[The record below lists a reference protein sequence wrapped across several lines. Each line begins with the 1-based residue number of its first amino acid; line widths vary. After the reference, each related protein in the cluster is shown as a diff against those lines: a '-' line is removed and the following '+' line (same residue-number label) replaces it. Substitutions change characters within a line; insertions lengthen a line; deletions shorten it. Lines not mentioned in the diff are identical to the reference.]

1 MVTFYK
7 AQKKNTNIEKA
18 VDFLCTDLDLH
29 ARAVGKINGTACF
42 VEGVIPGEV
51 ARITPYKKGNIM
63 QGELLRI
70 IKSSPQRKEPFCPI
84 QNKCGGCPL
93 YYLDEKQALQAKIDG
108 IKKIFAKTPQYELGE
123 PDFIY
128 SDNYKGYRRAC
139 RLSARSDH
147 KKIILGF
154 RENKSH
160 STITPKSC
168 EILTKRLNV
177 LIEPLNTLVNKLEAK
192 KQVGHV
198 ELMDADNIAAACI
211 RFTAIISNKDKELL
225 VNSAKELN
233 IYLSILEPYVHEI
246 TKKEHIKETC
256 LYSPQDL
263 YVSVNNLKLKL
274 RPTSFLQVNKKVNE
288 AMVQKALEY
297 SNVTSEHKVLDLF
310 CGLGNFTFPFATKA
324 ASVVGVDVVDD
335 MIKLANENSIALG
348 LSNTKFAIANL
359 DEDIKAQIWTKE
371 KYDLAILDPGR
382 SGALKATEYVVKM
395 KTKRIIMVSCN
406 PLAAARDC
414 VILKKAGYNL
424 QKYAIFD
431 MFPYTTHVEVMLVFS
446 L

>member
-7 AQKKNTNIEKA
+7 AQKKNTNIEKSI
-18 VDFLCTDLDLH
+18 DFTCTDLDLH
-29 ARAVGKINGTACF
+29 ARGVGKVNGVTCF

-51 ARITPYKKGNIM
+51 ARITPHKKGNIIE
-63 QGELLRI
+63 GELLRI
-70 IKSSPQRKEPFCPI
+70 LTSSPQRKEPFCLI

-93 YYLDEKQALQAKIDG
+93 YYLDEKQALQAKIEG
-108 IKKIFAKTPQYELGE
+108 IKKAFAKTTKYELGD
-123 PDFIY
+123 PDFIC
-128 SDNYKGYRRAC
+128 SDTSKGYRRAC

-160 STITPKSC
+160 STITPKNC

-177 LIEPLNTLVNKLEAK
+177 LIEPFNSLVNKLEAK

-198 ELMDADNIAAACI
+198 ELIDADNIAAACI
-211 RFTAIISNKDKELL
+211 RFTTIIKNKDKEILIDF
-225 VNSAKELN
+225 AKELN

-246 TKKEHIKETC
+246 TKQEHIKETC
-256 LYSPQDL
+256 IYSPQEL
-263 YVSVNNLKLKL
+263 FVTVNNIKLKL
-274 RPTSFLQVNKKVNE
+274 RPTSFLQVNKQVNE
-288 AMVQKALEY
+288 VMVQKALEY
-297 SNVTSEHKVLDLF
+297 SNVTSEDKVLDLF
-310 CGLGNFTFPFATKA
+310 CGLGNFTFPFAAKA
-324 ASVVGVDVVDD
+324 NSVVGVDVVED
-335 MIKLANENSIALG
+335 MIKLANENAQSLG
-348 LSNTKFAIANL
+348 LNNTKFAIANL
-359 DEDIKAQIWTKE
+359 DEDIKAQVWTKE

-382 SGALKATEYVVKM
+382 SGAYKATEYVAKM

-414 VILKKAGYNL
+414 VLLKKAGYNL

-431 MFPYTTHVEVMLVFS
+431 MFPYTTHVEVMLVFT